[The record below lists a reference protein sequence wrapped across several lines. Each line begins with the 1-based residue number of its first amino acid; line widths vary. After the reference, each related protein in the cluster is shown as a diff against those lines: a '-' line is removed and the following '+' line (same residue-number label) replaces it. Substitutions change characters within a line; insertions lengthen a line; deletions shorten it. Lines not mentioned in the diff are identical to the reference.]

1 MALGVAFYW
10 IFYGIPVTIL
20 KAILGINV
28 VREEDL
34 FTWFLD
40 LKALGIYDGMA
51 RPYTNQFEIPEAKEY
66 YTRNI
71 DTGFKAAYGLNP
83 PFAQYA
89 NNPE

>member
-1 MALGVAFYW
+1 MA
-10 IFYGIPVTIL
+10 IL
-20 KAILGINV
+20 KAVLGINV
-28 VREEDL
+28 AREEDL

-83 PFAQYA
+83 AFAKYA